1 MNNPH
6 RFTALGLAAV
16 CAVSL
21 AACSS
26 GGAKVAAT
34 KSGATSITM
43 IGADPATAFAPLIK
57 AFQEKYP
64 DIKVDYQNVPFDQYN
79 NVIQQRVG
87 GKDESVDIYLAD
99 AGAIGSLA
107 KKGFLTDLSEY
118 EDQVRASSL
127 PTTVEGNFYDGK
139 MWALPMWTSLQ
150 YLYYNADLLD
160 AAGIARP
167 SMDSADRLTW
177 EQVRDEAKAA
187 QGAGAEWGLL
197 FDQTDRYYQLQALT
211 ESAGGGSGA
220 TGDALMTADVTND
233 GWTRAMTWY
242 GSLFADGLAPRGIAT
257 DQMNVLFAAGKSAFF
272 VGGPW
277 SLSGMLEADP
287 KINFGIAP
295 NPMFEGG
302 TPAMPTG
309 SWNIAIS
316 PATDDLEAS
325 KKFIEF
331 ASLDSEGNAL
341 SAQEVIIP
349 PTNTQSF
356 ETYIAKMDSQ
366 SPPNTDGMGALTLS
380 ELKDAAVNRPN
391 SPGFTQMQDVLGR
404 AFSDIRNGQ
413 DVETTLKAAQDELQG
428 LWDRA

>member
-1 MNNPH
+1 M
-6 RFTALGLAAV
+6 RKSRRYTALAVALVSAVTLAG
-16 CAVSL
+16 
-21 AACSS
+21 CSS
-26 GGAKVAAT
+26 AGGT
-34 KSGATSITM
+34 SDSTTSGTTSITM
-43 IGADPATAFAPLIK
+43 IGADPATAFAPLIT
-57 AFQEKYP
+57 AFQEKNP
-64 DIKVDYQNVPFDQYN
+64 GIKVDYQNVPFDQYN

-107 KKGFLTDLSEY
+107 KKGFLADLSEY

-127 PTTVEGNFYDGK
+127 PTTVEGNFFGGK

-160 AAGIARP
+160 AAGIAHP
-167 SMDSADRLTW
+167 PIDSADRLTW
-177 EQVRDEAKAA
+177 EQVRDDAKAA
-187 QGAGAEWGLL
+187 QVAGAEWGLL

-220 TGDALMTADVTND
+220 TGDDLLTADVTNE
-233 GWTRAMTWY
+233 GWTKAMTWY
-242 GSLFADGLAPRGIAT
+242 GSLFADGLSPRGVST
-257 DQMNVLFAAGKSAFF
+257 DQMNVLFAAGKSAYF

-277 SLSGMLEADP
+277 SLDGMITAEP

-331 ASLDSEGNAL
+331 ASLDPEGNAL

-356 ETYIAKMDSQ
+356 ETYIAKMDGQ
-366 SPPNTDGMGALTLS
+366 APPNTDGMGALTLS

-413 DVETTLKAAQDELQG
+413 DVGATLAAAQAELQG